1 MITAEQIL
9 ATYPQLKNR
18 LMERYWRKYEL
29 QSLLK
34 CSQGEL
40 DMIIDV
46 LMAEGLLERSTQGW
60 RWKLGHEVEL

>member
-34 CSQGEL
+34 CGQGEL
-40 DMIIDV
+40 NMIIDV

-60 RWKLGHEVEL
+60 RWKLGQEVEL

>member
-9 ATYPQLKNR
+9 TTYPQLKNR

-46 LMAEGLLERSTQGW
+46 LMAECLLERSTQGW
-60 RWKLGHEVEL
+60 RWKLGQEVEI